1 MERLRRLAAG
11 TTMAGSWRYETASC
25 AARGG
30 FGERTGSFG

>member
-1 MERLRRLAAG
+1 MEGLRRLATG
-11 TTMAGSWRYETASC
+11 TSMAGSWRDETASC